1 MKHRELT
8 ELIAYR
14 DGDDD
19 SLSRE
24 RRAELAAD
32 PEVPSKLARLAD
44 IAHTL
49 RDLPQ
54 QPPDALVWAAVEAR
68 LSGRPQTGRASQY
81 RRYWPALAAGV
92 CAIVMTASLLT
103 MRLDHS
109 DELSVDDLIDTS
121 QLLERAWLARHHP
134 ELDSSVVHSAL
145 LYRIASVDS
154 QLNQI
159 NADSR
164 ASPSEVQ
171 ALWRKR
177 VTLLQSLLDV
187 DQGDRVVQFTTL

>member
-1 MKHRELT
+1 MKRRELT
-8 ELIAYR
+8 ELLAYR

-32 PEVPSKLARLAD
+32 PDVPAKLARLAGVTH
-44 IAHTL
+44 AL
-49 RDLPQ
+49 RSLPQ
-54 QPPDALVWAAVEAR
+54 HPPDAMVWAMVDAH
-68 LSGRPQTGRASQY
+68 LNGSPQTGRVPRY
-81 RRYWPALAAGV
+81 RCYWPALAAGV
-92 CAIVMTASLLT
+92 CAIALGASLLS
-103 MRLDHS
+103 MRVDHS
-109 DELSVDDLIDTS
+109 DESSVADLIDTS

-134 ELDSSVVHSAL
+134 DLDSSVVHSAL

-154 QLNQI
+154 QLNQMS
-159 NADSR
+159 ADGR
-164 ASPSEVQ
+164 ATQADVR

-187 DQGDRVVQFTTL
+187 EQGERVQYTTL